1 MDFRT
6 KARPSGGPEPKNGMP
21 SAIALDGTER
31 SCPSRWENGLRTVAL
46 TPDPM
51 SFHYP
56 WMFSCFNRGYGG
68 GGYGDLH
75 GSDHGFDSDGD
86 EADDNAGASDRSATE
101 GVDPSREDECDS
113 SGLDAGEGDG
123 GTVEEMESG
132 AGQVDVGRRFSG
144 R

>member
-1 MDFRT
+1 
-6 KARPSGGPEPKNGMP
+6 MP
-21 SAIALDGTER
+21 SAPALDGTER

-68 GGYGDLH
+68 GGYGDLY
-75 GSDHGFDSDGD
+75 GGDYGFDGDGD
-86 EADDNAGASDRSATE
+86 EAGENAGVGDRSGTE
-101 GVDPSREDECDS
+101 GVDPFPEDEGDS
-113 SGLDAGEGDG
+113 SGLSAGGGDG
-123 GTVEEMESG
+123 GTFEDMESD
-132 AGQVDVGRRFSG
+132 AGQVDVGRRFTG